1 MEIKTEAYSDD
12 MTEYPRYDPHD
23 DRPTTGT
30 FFRKLPF
37 YYVHCKVGRT
47 NGKIIF
53 WFSSSLRRV
62 LWVTFPSHR
71 LLLTLTRDW
80 NKSTSFWS
88 LSGIHLDLDLLLSA
102 LIYWLRLTHQI
113 TVHFLSQP
121 SLFLILIFAILCIYR
136 EIDRGKDW
144 SWCHRS
150 SRGWWSKAFTCW
162 RKLLFIY
169 SMWETFYIIHT
180 YLSRCYY
187 QCTSNTKWVSTLPD
201 KQWISSTWQAAQLS
215 VI

>member
-1 MEIKTEAYSDD
+1 MIWLSIRVMIHTMTGQLLVRFSENYPFTTYTAKLDVQMGRLSFGFHLVCDVYYGLLFQVTGCFWHWQGIGINPLHFGRYLAY
-12 MTEYPRYDPHD
+12 
-23 DRPTTGT
+23 
-30 FFRKLPF
+30 
-37 YYVHCKVGRT
+37 
-47 NGKIIF
+47 IWIWIF
-53 WFSSSLRRV
+53 CC
-62 LWVTFPSHR
+62 
-71 LLLTLTRDW
+71 
-80 NKSTSFWS
+80 
-88 LSGIHLDLDLLLSA
+88 LLLSTD
-102 LIYWLRLTHQI
+102 LGLHIKSLL
-113 TVHFLSQP
+113 HFLSQP
-121 SLFLILIFAILCIYR
+121 SLFLILIFVILCIYR

-187 QCTSNTKWVSTLPD
+187 QCASNTKWVSTLPD
-201 KQWISSTWQAAQLS
+201 KQWISSAWQGAQLG